1 MEHNKTGPGRP
12 SRKAVY
18 QRLEE
23 AVAEL
28 RDRLGGLPSPAEA
41 EDIWTAIW
49 YQEAHHS
56 TALEGNTLVLQQV
69 ELLLAEGRAVGN
81 KELREYM
88 EVRGYADAARWVYGQ
103 ALEPGEWKPEA
114 PLTLTEVR
122 HVHGLA
128 LGPVWGVSPHPN
140 ATPKEKPG
148 SFREHDIQQFPG
160 GMTPP
165 SWVEVP
171 AAMADWVRSLKFI
184 AASDNLIERVAAAHG
199 EFERIH
205 PFLDGN
211 GRTGRLMMNLLLVRF
226 GYPPAI
232 IYTRDRNRYLNAL
245 RRADGGEAGPLGEM
259 VARAVSDNLYRFV
272 VPAVAGPRRLVPL
285 AALATKERSVS
296 TMRAA
301 IERGR
306 LRAQKGPDGQWRSSK
321 AWVDEYLASKYQ
333 RSQRRT

>member
-1 MEHNKTGPGRP
+1 MEHNKIGPGRP
-12 SRKAVY
+12 SRQAVY

-28 RDRLGGLPSPAEA
+28 RDRLGGVPSPAEA

-56 TALEGNTLVLQQV
+56 TALEGNTLALQQV

-103 ALEPGEWKPEA
+103 ALEPAEWKPED

-128 LGPVWGVSPHPN
+128 LGQVWGVSPHPN
-140 ATPKEKPG
+140 ATPKERPG
-148 SFREHDIQQFPG
+148 SFREHDIQPFPG
-160 GMTPP
+160 GMAPP
-165 SWVEVP
+165 AWVEVP
-171 AAMADWVRSLKFI
+171 AAMADWVRSLKSI
-184 AASDNLIERVAAAHG
+184 ASSDDLIERVAAAHG
-199 EFERIH
+199 AFERIH

-226 GYPPAI
+226 GYPPAV

-245 RRADGGEAGPLGEM
+245 RRADGGEPGPLGEM

-306 LRAQKGPDGQWRSSK
+306 LRAQKSPDGRWRSSK

-333 RSQRRT
+333 RGKGRG

>member
-1 MEHNKTGPGRP
+1 
-12 SRKAVY
+12 
-18 QRLEE
+18 
-23 AVAEL
+23 
-28 RDRLGGLPSPAEA
+28 
-41 EDIWTAIW
+41 
-49 YQEAHHS
+49 
-56 TALEGNTLVLQQV
+56 LEGNTLVLQQV
-69 ELLLAEGRAVGN
+69 ELLLAEGRVVGN
-81 KELREYM
+81 KELRECM

-122 HVHGLA
+122 HVHELA

-148 SFREHDIQQFPG
+148 SFREHDIQPFPG

-171 AAMADWVRSLKFI
+171 AAMADWVRSLKSI
-184 AASDNLIERVAAAHG
+184 AGLDNLIERVAAAHG

-245 RRADGGEAGPLGEM
+245 RRADGGEPGPLGEM
-259 VARAVSDNLYRFV
+259 VARSVSDNLYRFV

-333 RSQRRT
+333 RRQGRS